1 MFADSESPKL
11 PIDQCLSRERSA
23 VSPSGE
29 KVAVRPDEGVFLEG
43 SVLKRPPHPGPL
55 PQFFARTLPWDTTL
69 RQQKNRGRG
78 GQHGMMKERFSG
90 DQTCS
95 PSARAEGV
103 DVGRTNYY
111 LYSEE
116 AP

>member
-1 MFADSESPKL
+1 MFKESESPKL
-11 PIDQCLSRERSA
+11 PFNQFLPPERSPF
-23 VSPSGE
+23 SPSGE
-29 KVAVRPDEGVFLEG
+29 KVAVRLDEGAFLEG

-95 PSARAEGV
+95 PSARAEGG

-116 AP
+116 AL